1 MNKTAIDF
9 QNDNVSANVGAGITN
24 PSANV
29 GVVTNNTN
37 PIFPKSKFFQSFCH
51 LFCGEGAKKS
61 PKTNRFSFFNPRVE
75 TRGYSYFS
83 PSEKSSSR
91 QSNTKDSANVSANVG
106 VCISQPL
113 FSKLTANVGV
123 VTNIFQFSISKLIL
137 TMVIMLLGFQGYSF
151 CGFYVAQTGASLY
164 NNKSQVIMVRDG
176 RLTTLTMSNDFKG
189 SAENFA
195 MVVPV
200 PEVLRERDIKVLDMG
215 IFDKLD
221 AYSAPRLAEYYDPNP
236 CNRYD
241 YMSAPPSMS
250 KSNSLR
256 EVQEGMVADAE
267 VQKVKI
273 EASYSI
279 GEYDILILSST
290 ESKGLKTWL
299 TQNGYAIPENAEEV
313 LEPYIKNDLKFFVV
327 KVNLER
333 KAASGFANLRP
344 IQITYESDRFM
355 LPIRLGMANAKG
367 DQDLIVYAF
376 TKTGRIECAN
386 YRTVKI
392 PTNRDITTFVK
403 NDFGDF
409 YTHLFN
415 KIYKQEGKN
424 AVFLE
429 YAWNVS
435 PNFGGMK
442 CDPCVG
448 PPPIVGDLQTA
459 GVHWINES
467 NFTEVF
473 FTRLHVRYSREK
485 FPQDLLFTVTPN
497 KEHFQGRYVVHNPA
511 TGDLSCKEAEA
522 YKENLKTR
530 KWKELQEYIA
540 LTGKDMSKF
549 EWYAPDAFKSGLK
562 SQKRKEENSWSVAE
576 HQQMGNPDG
585 ENEPEIEK
593 SIIYGSTDS
602 NIESPE
608 NYSQNETTIANTTS
622 KDEESTN
629 TGALTLLFI
638 PIGFAGLMWAMRKR

>member
-1 MNKTAIDF
+1 MKKISSIVGDNTNNSQPRLAHVTAVTAI
-9 QNDNVSANVGAGITN
+9 VGVITN
-24 PSANV
+24 NFFTVIIQKKPWLLCIPKFNWGLSPTISLLFILSLISMHAN
-29 GVVTNNTN
+29 
-37 PIFPKSKFFQSFCH
+37 
-51 LFCGEGAKKS
+51 A
-61 PKTNRFSFFNPRVE
+61 
-75 TRGYSYFS
+75 
-83 PSEKSSSR
+83 
-91 QSNTKDSANVSANVG
+91 
-106 VCISQPL
+106 
-113 FSKLTANVGV
+113 
-123 VTNIFQFSISKLIL
+123 
-137 TMVIMLLGFQGYSF
+137 F
-151 CGFYVAQTGASLY
+151 CGFYVAQAGASLF

-200 PEVLRERDIKVLDMG
+200 PEVLRERDIKVLDLG

-236 CNRYD
+236 CNRY
-241 YMSAPPSMS
+241 YYNQGVSSMLKES
-250 KSNSLR
+250 VAFAVEEDSESGVR
-256 EVQEGMVADAE
+256 EK
-267 VQKVKI
+267 KVKI

-299 TQNGYAIPENAEEV
+299 IQNGYSIPENAEEV
-313 LEPYIKNDLKFFVV
+313 LEPYIKNELKFFVV
-327 KVNLER
+327 KVNLAR
-333 KAASGFANLRP
+333 KAASGFSNLRP

-355 LPIRLGMANAKG
+355 LPIRLGMANASG

-392 PTNRDITTFVK
+392 PSNRDIPTFVK

-415 KIYKQEGKN
+415 KTYAQEGKN

-459 GVHWINES
+459 GVHWINENNIS
-467 NFTEVF
+467 EVF
-473 FTRLHVRYSREK
+473 FTRLHVRYSRSK

-497 KEHFQGRYVVHNPA
+497 KEHFQGRYVIHNPA
-511 TGDLSCKEAEA
+511 TGDLSCKEAQA
-522 YKENLKTR
+522 YKDELKVRNLR
-530 KWKELQEYIA
+530 ELHEYIA
-540 LTGKDMSKF
+540 LTGKDIEKF
-549 EWYAPDAFKSGLK
+549 KWYAPDGFKSGK
-562 SQKRKEENSWSVAE
+562 NTKKPKNVPVIESDTQPIDIATIYENYD
-576 HQQMGNPDG
+576 P
-585 ENEPEIEK
+585 
-593 SIIYGSTDS
+593 STDYTVVEQQT
-602 NIESPE
+602 ES
-608 NYSQNETTIANTTS
+608 S
-622 KDEESTN
+622 STKSEY
-629 TGALTLLFI
+629 GALGLLLV
-638 PIGFAGLMWAMRKR
+638 PVVFAGFMWVVRKKE